1 MYWEKGLNKGTDEYN
16 FAASNAERIR
26 VLAGPGTGKSFCLNK
41 RIIRILEEANES
53 VKLLVLTFTSVAA
66 EGLKKDIQKELGK
79 LPKEIDITGSEI
91 KVSTLHSLCKDI
103 LDKKGQLGANSD
115 RVRVLQ
121 DFEINTML
129 RDLEPDQGKIGQK
142 REMLRYYED
151 DPNGIGPSNE
161 NGPLFPE
168 YSRFHESLR
177 SWLELYGG
185 LVPGELVTRV
195 CSYLNNDLK
204 AKESL
209 AYDHVL
215 VDEYQ
220 DLNKSEQELVELL
233 TASDGCLAVI
243 GDDDQS
249 IYEFKGGAPDGIRQ
263 FPSNHPGCE
272 SFSFSKCYRCP
283 KSIVAKAN
291 NLIKKNS
298 VRVGKQFFEKQNFQ
312 SGIYEEYE
320 WNTPE
325 DEVEGLSEL
334 IKSELVG
341 KLKPEKIV
349 VLTPTRIRGKKM
361 QQALI
366 GANIP
371 TTICFRDAVFDN
383 KEAKD
388 AFSKLSILAQPEDL
402 ISWRYLLGDDKG
414 NYKAKSWSRI
424 QDNVTSDRTV
434 LDVLDDCLDS
444 RKIPYTASLV
454 KRYRE
459 LKEEIENLRR
469 AVRKNSSSLAGMLC
483 PSGDSAFSDI
493 LQKAVDDKADLIGK
507 DNWLPEVRERVL
519 KEIYSPEVEPDSKQ
533 VQVLSL
539 HAAKGLSAP
548 LVIIMSA
555 IDDLLPI
562 KNAPEQIE
570 EQRRLFY
577 VAITRCKG
585 ATEKDENGNPNYP
598 GKLVISYFT
607 GSEESGMKYQKSRF
621 IEEMGKEE
629 VGAEKSI

>member
-1 MYWEKGLNKGTDEYN
+1 MYWEIGLEKGSDEYN
-16 FAASNAERIR
+16 FAASKAERIR

-41 RIIRILEEANES
+41 RIIRIFEEATEP
-53 VKLLVLTFTSVAA
+53 VKILALTFTSVAA
-66 EGLKKDIQKELGK
+66 EGLKKDIEEELGK
-79 LPKEIDITGSEI
+79 LPKTINIKGSEI
-91 KVSTLHSLCKDI
+91 KVSTLHSLCKEI
-103 LDKKGQLGANSD
+103 LVEKGQLGANGS

-121 DFEINTML
+121 DFEIKTML
-129 RDLEPDQGKIGQK
+129 RDLEPDKGKIGQK

-151 DPNGIGPSNE
+151 DPNGTGPSDE
-161 NGPLFPE
+161 NGPIFPE
-168 YSRFHESLR
+168 YSRFRESLR
-177 SWLELYGG
+177 NWLELCGG

-195 CSYLNNDLK
+195 CSYLKDNADERK
-204 AKESL
+204 SL

-233 TASDGCLAVI
+233 TAENGCLAVI

-249 IYEFKGGAPDGIRQ
+249 IYEFKGGSPDGIRQ
-263 FPSNHPGCE
+263 FPSKHPGCE
-272 SFSFSKCYRCP
+272 SFSFRQCYRCP
-283 KSIVAKAN
+283 KSIVSMAN
-291 NLIKKNS
+291 NLIKKNA
-298 VRVGKQFFEKQNFQ
+298 VRDDKKFVEKSDFQ
-312 SGIYEEYE
+312 LGDYKECEY
-320 WNTPE
+320 NTPE
-325 DEVEGLSEL
+325 EEVEGICEL
-334 IKSELVG
+334 IKSELAG
-341 KLKPEKIV
+341 NPMPGKIV
-349 VLTPTRIRGKKM
+349 VLTPTRSRGKKM
-361 QQALI
+361 QQALLE
-366 GANIP
+366 ANIP

-402 ISWRYLLGDDKG
+402 ISWRYLLGEDKG
-414 NYKAKSWSRI
+414 NCKAKSWSHI
-424 QDNVTSDRTV
+424 QNNATRGRTV
-434 LDVLDDCLDS
+434 LGVLNKCLGS
-444 RKIPYTASLV
+444 MKIPHTASLV

-459 LKEEIENLRR
+459 LQEELENLRR
-469 AVRKNSSSLAGMLC
+469 AVQKNSSSLVGTLC

-493 LQKAVDDKADLIGK
+493 LQKAVDDKADLVGK
-507 DNWLPEVRERVL
+507 DDWLPEIRDKVL
-519 KEIYSPEVEPDSKQ
+519 KEIYHPEVDPASKK

-555 IDDLLPI
+555 IDDLMPI
-562 KNAPEQIE
+562 GNAPEQIE

-585 ATEKDENGNPNYP
+585 ATKTDKNGNPNYP

-621 IEEMGKEE
+621 IEEMD
-629 VGAEKSI
+629 EKQ